1 MRVAL
6 YARVSRSDK
15 EQDPE
20 NQLLKLRQYAHA
32 RGWEVYASYID
43 YASGASP
50 SRPALD
56 KMIKAGRGRF
66 YDTVLIVRLDRLA
79 RSVKQLLTILEEL
92 ERHGVALVCSDQEID
107 MKSPAG
113 RLLFTVLGAVAE
125 LELELIRERT
135 KDGLARARAQ
145 GKRIGRPPNK
155 TLDEEIEVLRAQGM
169 SLRQIGEAVG
179 MSHQAVKQRLRR
191 ARVQKGG
198 YYRTMNP
205 ASPQDSELGRALK
218 TDDMFTIS
226 QAYPIFEGH

>member
-20 NQLLKLRQYAHA
+20 NQLLKLRQYAIS
-32 RGWEVYASYID
+32 RGWEIYATYQD

-56 KMIKAGRGRF
+56 KMIKEGRARH

-92 ERHGVALVCSDQEID
+92 DHDGIALVCSDQEID
-107 MKSPAG
+107 TKSPAG
-113 RLLFTVLGAVAE
+113 KLLFTVLGAVAE

-145 GKRIGRPPNK
+145 GKRIGRPPNHTK
-155 TLDEEIEVLRAQGM
+155 DDEIEVLRSQGL
-169 SLRQIGEAVG
+169 SLRQIGELVG
-179 MSHQAVKQRLRR
+179 LSHQGVKQRLRR
-191 ARVQKGG
+191 ARLQKGDG
-198 YYRTMNP
+198 FGP
-205 ASPQDSELGRALK
+205 
-218 TDDMFTIS
+218 
-226 QAYPIFEGH
+226 

>member
-20 NQLLKLRQYAHA
+20 NQLLKLRHYATS
-32 RGWEVYASYID
+32 RGWDIYGTYKD

-56 KMIKAGRGRF
+56 KMIREGRGRHF
-66 YDTVLIVRLDRLA
+66 DAVLIVRLDRLA

-92 ERHGVALVCSDQEID
+92 DRSGIALICSDQEID
-107 MKSPAG
+107 TKSPAG
-113 RLLFTVLGAVAE
+113 KLLFTVLGAVAE

-155 TLDEEIEVLRAQGM
+155 ALDEEIEALRSQGM
-169 SLRQIGEAVG
+169 SLRQIGELVG
-179 MSHQAVKQRLRR
+179 LSHQGVKQRLRR
-191 ARVQKGG
+191 TRLQKGDG
-198 YYRTMNP
+198 
-205 ASPQDSELGRALK
+205 SE
-218 TDDMFTIS
+218 T
-226 QAYPIFEGH
+226 